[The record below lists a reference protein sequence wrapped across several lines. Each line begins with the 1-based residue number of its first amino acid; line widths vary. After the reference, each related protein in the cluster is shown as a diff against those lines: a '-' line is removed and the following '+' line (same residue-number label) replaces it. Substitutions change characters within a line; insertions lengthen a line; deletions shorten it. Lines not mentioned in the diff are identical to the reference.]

1 MSRCYYFENM
11 HKKQKA
17 VCKKQSKPVRWNGM
31 EFESLSNLGRH
42 LLLSQPG
49 NIGKYIKEK
58 KLLKGHYAEFIT
70 KEK

>member
-1 MSRCYYFENM
+1 MKRCYALENIL
-11 HKKQKA
+11 KQQKA
-17 VCKKQSKPVRWNGM
+17 VVKKQFKPVRWNGM
-31 EFESLSNLGRH
+31 EFESLSNLGCH